1 MEIEKLGV
9 KVHRDTHT
17 FFVGAMSP
25 GLSGYSGSSGYL
37 GGALKVTSR
46 PDGWQTFP
54 QLPISDSR
62 IPNPRRLRIRRR
74 LRSRSRSRRVREN
87 RLEMGFVGQWFLF
100 H

>member
-62 IPNPRRLRIRRR
+62 FPTPADY
-74 LRSRSRSRRVREN
+74 EY
-87 RLEMGFVGQWFLF
+87 EDGYGVGVGESGKTD
-100 H
+100 